1 MGERDMN
8 RTGYDRTADLARGI
22 LLIAALSVALFELP
36 TITQWVLTI
45 TGATP

>member
-1 MGERDMN
+1 MGRRDMR
-8 RTGYDRTADLARGI
+8 RTEYDRTADLARGI
-22 LLIAALSVALFELP
+22 LLIAALSVVFIELP

>member
-1 MGERDMN
+1 MS
-8 RTGYDRTADLARGI
+8 RTDYDPRIDIACGI
-22 LLIAALSVALFELP
+22 IITVALLATLIELP